1 MLPRERGF
9 PSGFRM
15 NHTDTCKRG
24 IVSAAKQR
32 NERERR
38 SIMRLGLKT
47 TVQACLISLLLI
59 FSTAVSRAQ
68 SPAVASGTTARTVG
82 EQVAATKT
90 EPAATDTRYRIGPGD
105 VLEIRV
111 ARAPELSRDAVRVD
125 QGGNIRMPMLDIDIP
140 AACQTEGE
148 LSQNI
153 ARLYRK
159 YKNDPHV
166 DVFVKEFQSQP
177 VAVIGAIHGAA
188 QFKMQRQ
195 VRLLELISLAGG
207 PTDSAGQ
214 TIQIVHAGGG
224 PICQQSGGAGPD
236 TTDSSAF
243 VTYKL
248 SDTLHGVPEA
258 NPFVQPGD
266 IISVP
271 LADQVFVLG
280 NVLKPSAIPL
290 KEPLTVS
297 HAIAIAGGTAPST
310 KKDKVRILRQLPGS
324 TQKQEI
330 FVDLTAIEKNK
341 AVDVALLPNDVVDVP
356 ISGTKSILRSLLGTV
371 VPTISQLPVRVIP

>member
-1 MLPRERGF
+1 
-9 PSGFRM
+9 
-15 NHTDTCKRG
+15 
-24 IVSAAKQR
+24 
-32 NERERR
+32 
-38 SIMRLGLKT
+38 MRLALKT
-47 TVQACLISLLLI
+47 TVQVCLISLLLV
-59 FSTAVSRAQ
+59 FSTPVSRAQ
-68 SPAVASGTTARTVG
+68 APAVASGTTARTVG

-224 PICQQSGGAGPD
+224 PICQQSGGAGSD
-236 TTDSSAF
+236 TTDPSAF